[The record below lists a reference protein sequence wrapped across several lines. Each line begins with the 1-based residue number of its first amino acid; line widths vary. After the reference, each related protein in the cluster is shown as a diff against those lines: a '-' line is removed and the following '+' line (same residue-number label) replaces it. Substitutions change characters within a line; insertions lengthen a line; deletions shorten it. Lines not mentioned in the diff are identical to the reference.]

1 MSEESM
7 IKTITDK
14 IDNLT
19 AGVLIYFSAASI
31 FGGMVSHDIK
41 TKLTWLEQKLSS
53 VQQVVVEK
61 EVPKPVFP
69 DVQIGNVVGG
79 PLPDKYFVI
88 GQDENG
94 NEQRVYLSIDGKL
107 VEDYFK

>member
-1 MSEESM
+1 M

-14 IDNLT
+14 IDGNDSFLAFT
-19 AGVLIYFSAASI
+19 IFAS
-31 FGGMVSHDIK
+31 MVISVATNYDVK
-41 TKLTWLEQKLSS
+41 TKVNGIEQKLNS
-53 VQQVVVEK
+53 VQQVVIEK
-61 EVPKPVFP
+61 EVPKPTLP
-69 DVQIGNVVGG
+69 EVQIGNIVGG

-107 VEDYFK
+107 VDDYFK